1 MDVAKEDMQGGGV
14 TEEGAGN
21 RIGWSQ
27 MNVQEKKTI
36 NQAYAVRAVWIR
48 WGCWQSLTLRII

>member
-14 TEEGAGN
+14 REEGAG
-21 RIGWSQ
+21 Q

-36 NQAYAVRAVWIR
+36 NQAYAVRAGWIW